1 MSVRPSVRLSHLS
14 TDGIVSRDR
23 RFRDVILYR
32 VYTVASRAFSENGVA
47 LCLGVRSGRAAGGMG
62 DAAEAAEAA
71 AAGMKEDVPVCER
84 HRTSTRR

>member
-1 MSVRPSVRLSHLS
+1 
-14 TDGIVSRDR
+14 VSRDR

-32 VYTVASRAFSENGVA
+32 VYTVAYRAFSEYEVA

-62 DAAEAAEAA
+62 DAAEAAAA
-71 AAGMKEDVPVCER
+71 RMKEGVPVCER